1 MLHRLCEWGG
11 WAQLVCVRECECVC
25 VCVRGVWGESEW
37 EGRHFSAS

>member
-11 WAQLVCVRECECVC
+11 WAQLVCVCVC
-25 VCVRGVWGESEW
+25 VCVCVWCVGGSEW